1 MVGKRLNKKLASIK
15 FIISSGLGMNAGN
28 ANNNPDIINIK
39 ANNLDWCL
47 FNPNALYPSL
57 FQGVI
62 SILFLI
68 DIFTQLLF

>member
-1 MVGKRLNKKLASIK
+1 
-15 FIISSGLGMNAGN
+15 MNAGN